1 MLKALSPG
9 DALALADA
17 SLRRSRDERAM
28 VEYLGIGKR
37 RRPAPGELAAFPLL
51 KATEIDLAAFES
63 AERRKLRDGLARLSV
78 EAQRELIALIWIAQR
93 PSLTFEAA
101 LRRTTR
107 MPAEAQISYLMGQ
120 RIERH
125 VPSGLEKLGYRRGA

>member
-1 MLKALSPG
+1 MLKALTPA
-9 DALALADA
+9 DALALAEA

-28 VEYLGIGKR
+28 VEYLGIGRR
-37 RRPAPGELAAFPLL
+37 RRPAPAELAPFPLL

-63 AERRKLRDGLARLSV
+63 DERRKLRDGLARLTV

-93 PSLTFEAA
+93 PSLSFEAA
-101 LRRTTR
+101 LRRTNR
-107 MPAEAQISYLMGQ
+107 IPAEAQLGYLMGQ
-120 RIERH
+120 RIERY